1 MSLSFGNGWV
11 GKIVSI
17 TFSLLWPNVWRN
29 NPSLEGLV
37 FGSHFILLG
46 SVDSVPVQGRI
57 PNQTH
62 THINILNLGKCLKL
76 CRPFPSVLLRKWQQ
90 WWYIGDTCVAL
101 CGVLVSQKIQ
111 YNVTVQT
118 EDNQGPLVPCP
129 QMWHMLHTA
138 SSHQMV
144 NFATEELRLRDPET
158 LAQGD
163 KISDIS
169 LSSKTTPN
177 VRWYHAS
184 VSPSFRWG
192 SWLRLLTATGGW
204 ESALQMGEKH
214 TY

>member
-1 MSLSFGNGWV
+1 M
-11 GKIVSI
+11 
-17 TFSLLWPNVWRN
+17 
-29 NPSLEGLV
+29 
-37 FGSHFILLG
+37 
-46 SVDSVPVQGRI
+46 
-57 PNQTH
+57 
-62 THINILNLGKCLKL
+62 
-76 CRPFPSVLLRKWQQ
+76 
-90 WWYIGDTCVAL
+90 AL

-192 SWLRLLTATGGW
+192 S
-204 ESALQMGEKH
+204 
-214 TY
+214 